1 MEHAIGKGH
10 CEWVGRENFSK
21 MGVLAEEN
29 KTKTKPVGVMLR
41 FESDS
46 HHHMNRGALALSYSD

>member
-10 CEWVGRENFSK
+10 CEWVGHENFSK

-29 KTKTKPVGVMLR
+29 KTKTKPVGIMSL